1 MNERIARIWLIG
13 ILAAFVLLASAYAYV
28 TPTLEAPDEIY
39 HYDYIRS
46 LVNTGRPPVL
56 QAGEGRGFGH
66 HAPLYYAYG
75 ALVSFWVG
83 ENDLEEWPA
92 RNNPFFG
99 YRFGDVGRDNKS
111 LYLHPDDDTFGP
123 SDTWLGIRVVRWA
136 SVILGAIT
144 VWVVYRVGREVFPG
158 RPEMALGAA
167 GLAAFIPEFLFISG
181 AVNDDNG
188 AALWGALA
196 LWAMMRI
203 LRKGPTPRRCVGLG
217 LALGLGWL
225 SKLTVV
231 SLVLTAALALFLTAI
246 RHPQPATH
254 NSRFAICNLQSAICN
269 LLRWGLIVFG
279 VAALLIVPWLV
290 RQTVLYGDP
299 TGTAREMTEWGLRER
314 PVTLTDLVPD
324 LYWLRTS
331 FWGRLGYNQIP
342 LSGWIYTLL
351 DIVSLLALLGLA
363 RLTIRHSPFTIRHS
377 PFTIRNSPFTIR
389 NLQFAIL
396 TASVLLTLGPMIVR
410 RFLRPMPNF
419 GRYLFPVLPA
429 IAVLFFSGLTAWLPR
444 RWHRHLAL
452 GVTLAMLALG
462 MAGLA
467 CFLAPA
473 YARPP
478 IYDTSTLPLRG
489 GGPGRG
495 SAAPEPT
502 HRLDWVYLGDGQE
515 DPSPGPSP
523 KRGGETPLSLA
534 GKGAGGLGDGQPL
547 ARLWGYD
554 LDREAIEPGKTLR
567 VTLYWEVLD
576 ETPTDYV
583 LFAQLFGR
591 EGAKVGQR
599 DTYPGLGH
607 YPTSFW
613 RVGEVIADEVTIP
626 VNPDAIGPSRLRLD
640 VGLYEQESGQRLVV
654 VDGAGHPVGTA
665 TAGWLKLA
673 PAGEVPPPPVFADY
687 RLGDAIA
694 LTGYD
699 LEEVIPSASR
709 GAGGMLHL
717 TLHWVSLA
725 PLERDYTVFV
735 HLVGPD
741 GALAAQAD
749 GPPVGGD
756 YPTSLWAPGEIVADG
771 RFVSTEGLPPGTY
784 DLRVGMY
791 LLETGERLPA
801 FDGQGV
807 RLPADAIPLT
817 ALEVAP

>member
-1 MNERIARIWLIG
+1 MGERVAQFWLIG
-13 ILAAFVLLASAYAYV
+13 ILAAFVLLASGYAYV
-28 TPTLEAPDEIY
+28 TPTLEAPDEVY

-56 QAGEGRGFGH
+56 EEGGGRGFGH

-75 ALVSFWVG
+75 ALISFWAG
-83 ENDLEEWPA
+83 ENDLEEWPQ
-92 RNNPFFG
+92 RHNPYFG
-99 YRFGDVGRDNKS
+99 YRFGDVGRDNKN
-111 LYLHPDDDTFGP
+111 LYLHPNDDTFGQ

-136 SVILGAIT
+136 SVILGAVT
-144 VWVVYRVGREVFPG
+144 VWVVYRVGRELFPD

-167 GLAAFIPEFLFISG
+167 GLGAFIPEFLFISG

-188 AALWGALA
+188 ATLWGALA

-203 LRKGPTPRRCVGLG
+203 LREGPTPRRCVGLG

-231 SLVLTAALALFLTAI
+231 SLVLTAGLALLVAC
-246 RHPQPATH
+246 RCSWRDRSAER
-254 NSRFAICNLQSAICN
+254 SRRS

-314 PVTLTDLVPD
+314 PVTLADLGPD

-342 LSGWIYTLL
+342 LSAWIYTLL

-363 RLTIRHSPFTIRHS
+363 RLIIRHLRSDPPSSPFSPLSSLLSPLFSPLFS
-377 PFTIRNSPFTIR
+377 PFS
-389 NLQFAIL
+389 IL
-396 TASVLLTLGPMIVR
+396 AASVLLTLGPMIVR

-429 IAVLFFSGLTAWLPR
+429 IAVLFFAGLVAWLPR
-444 RWHRHLAL
+444 RYHRHLAL

-462 MAGLA
+462 VAGLV

-478 IYDTSTLPLRG
+478 IYDTA
-489 GGPGRG
+489 
-495 SAAPEPT
+495 AAPEPA
-502 HRLDWVYLGDGQE
+502 HRLDWVYLE
-515 DPSPGPSP
+515 AC
-523 KRGGETPLSLA
+523 GEPFDSAQDKPCQTNGRPLV
-534 GKGAGGLGDGQPL
+534 
-547 ARLWGYD
+547 RLRGYD
-554 LDREAIEPGKTLR
+554 LEREAVAPGEALR
-567 VTLYWEVLD
+567 VTLYWEVLG

-591 EGAKVGQR
+591 GGAKVGQR

-613 RVGEVIADEVTIP
+613 RAGQVFADEVPIP
-626 VNPDAIGPSRLRLD
+626 VAPDAAVPSRLRLD
-640 VGLYEQESGQRLVV
+640 VGLYERESGQRLAV
-654 VDGAGHPVGTA
+654 VDVAGDPVGTA
-665 TAGWLKLA
+665 TAGWLKLTS
-673 PAGEVPPPPVFADY
+673 AGEVPPPPVFTDY
-687 RLGDAIA
+687 RLGDSIA
-694 LTGYD
+694 LIGYD
-699 LEEVIPSASR
+699 LEMELPPAS
-709 GAGGMLHL
+709 GGPGGVHL
-717 TLHWVSLA
+717 VLHWASLA
-725 PLERDYTVFV
+725 PLEQDYTIFV
-735 HLVGPD
+735 HLIGPD

-756 YPTSLWAPGEIVADG
+756 YPTVLWAPGEIIADG
-771 RFVSTEGLPPGTY
+771 WLIPVEGLPPGTY

-801 FDGQGV
+801 FDEHGT
-807 RLPADAIPLT
+807 RLPADAIPLDT
-817 ALEVAP
+817 LEWCSEPAEGVAP

>member
-1 MNERIARIWLIG
+1 MSCVIL
-13 ILAAFVLLASAYAYV
+13 LAAFILLAGAYAYV

-56 QAGEGRGFGH
+56 EEGEGRGFGH

-83 ENDLEEWPA
+83 EDDLEEWPQ
-92 RNNPFFG
+92 RHNPYFG
-99 YRFGDVGRDNKS
+99 YRFGDVGRDNKN
-111 LYLHPDDDTFGP
+111 LYLHPDDDTLGR
-123 SDTWLGIRVVRWA
+123 SDTWLGIRIVRWA
-136 SVILGAIT
+136 SVVMGAIT
-144 VWVVYRVGREVFPG
+144 VWVVYRVGREVFPD

-188 AALWGALA
+188 AALFGALA

-203 LRKGPTPRRCVGLG
+203 LRVGARSSCPGARSLRPYVGLG

-246 RHPQPATH
+246 RHSQPATR
-254 NSRFAICNLQSAICN
+254 NSRFAIRNPQSAIRN

-299 TGTAREMTEWGLRER
+299 TGTSREMTEWGLREQ
-314 PVTLTDLVPD
+314 PVTLANLGPD

-342 LSGWIYTLL
+342 LSNWIYTLL
-351 DIVSLLALLGLA
+351 DIVSFVALLGLA
-363 RLTIRHSPFTIRHS
+363 RLAIRLFRSAPR
-377 PFTIRNSPFTIR
+377 PLPLAIRNS
-389 NLQFAIL
+389 QFAIL
-396 TASVLLTLGPMIVR
+396 IASILLTLGPMIVR

-429 IAVLFFSGLTAWLPR
+429 IAVLLFTGLTAWLPR
-444 RWHRHLAL
+444 RYHRHLAL
-452 GVTLAMLALG
+452 GVTLSMLALG
-462 MAGLA
+462 VAGLV

-478 IYDTSTLPLRG
+478 IYDTST
-489 GGPGRG
+489 
-495 SAAPEPT
+495 APEPA
-502 HRLDWVYLGDGQE
+502 HRLDWVYL
-515 DPSPGPSP
+515 
-523 KRGGETPLSLA
+523 KN
-534 GKGAGGLGDGQPL
+534 GQPL
-547 ARLWGYD
+547 ARLRGYD
-554 LDREAIEPGKTLR
+554 LNREAVEPGETLQ
-567 VTLYWEVLD
+567 VTLHWEVLQ
-576 ETPTDYV
+576 ETSTNYI

-613 RVGEVIADEVTIP
+613 RPGQIIADEVPIP
-626 VNPDAIGPSRLRLD
+626 VDPAAVAPGRLRLD
-640 VGLYEQESGQRLVV
+640 VGLYERKSGRRLAV
-654 VDGAGHPVGTA
+654 VDGAGNPVGTA

-673 PAGEVPPPPVFADY
+673 SAEEMPPPPVFTDY

-694 LTGYD
+694 LVGYD
-699 LEEVIPSASR
+699 LVED
-709 GAGGMLHL
+709 GADEWQL
-717 TLHWVSLA
+717 TLHWVALA
-725 PLERDYTVFV
+725 PLEQDYTIFV
-735 HLVGPD
+735 HLVGP
-741 GALAAQAD
+741 GGTLVAQAD
-749 GPPVGGD
+749 GPPLGGD
-756 YPTSLWAPGEIVADG
+756 YPTSLWASGEIVADE
-771 RFVSTEGLPPGTY
+771 RLISTKDLPPGTY

-791 LLETGERLPA
+791 LLQTGERLPA
-801 FDGQGV
+801 FDANGT

-817 ALEVAP
+817 TLEVAP

>member
-1 MNERIARIWLIG
+1 MVRMSERGARTWLIG
-13 ILAAFVLLASAYAYV
+13 ILTAFVLLASVYAYV

-46 LVNTGRPPVL
+46 LVKTGRPPVL
-56 QAGEGRGFGH
+56 EVGGGRGFGH

-75 ALVSFWVG
+75 ALISFWVR

-92 RNNPFFG
+92 RHNPFFG
-99 YRFGDVGRDNKS
+99 YRFGDVGRDNKN
-111 LYLHPDDDTFGP
+111 LYLHPDDDAFGR

-144 VWVVYRVGREVFPG
+144 VWVVYRVGRELFPD

-203 LRKGPTPRRCVGLG
+203 LRKGPTLRRCVGLG

-231 SLVLTAALALFLTAI
+231 SLVLTAVLTLVIACY
-246 RHPQPATH
+246 R
-254 NSRFAICNLQSAICN
+254 SWRD
-269 LLRWGLIVFG
+269 LLRWALIVFG
-279 VAALLIVPWLV
+279 VAALLIAPWLV

-314 PVTLTDLVPD
+314 PVTLADLGPD

-351 DIVSLLALLGLA
+351 DIVSLLALLGLL
-363 RLTIRHSPFTIRHS
+363 RLVLRHSPFA
-377 PFTIRNSPFTIR
+377 IRNP
-389 NLQFAIL
+389 QFAIL
-396 TASVLLTLGPMIVR
+396 IASVLFTAGPLIVR

-429 IAVLFFSGLTAWLPR
+429 IAVLLFAGLAAWLPR
-444 RWHRHLAL
+444 RYYRHLAL

-462 MAGLA
+462 VAGLV

-478 IYDTSTLPLRG
+478 VYDTAT
-489 GGPGRG
+489 
-495 SAAPEPT
+495 APEPAR
-502 HRLDWVYLGDGQE
+502 RLDWVYLE
-515 DPSPGPSP
+515 
-523 KRGGETPLSLA
+523 A
-534 GKGAGGLGDGQPL
+534 GRPL
-547 ARLWGYD
+547 ARLRGYD
-554 LDREAIEPGKTLR
+554 LDREAAEPGEKVR
-567 VTLYWEVLD
+567 VTLYWEVLG
-576 ETPTDYV
+576 ETPTNYV

-613 RVGEVIADEVTIP
+613 RTGQVIADAVPIP
-626 VNPDAIGPSRLRLD
+626 VNQDAAGPSRLRLD
-640 VGLYEQESGQRLVV
+640 VGLYERETGKRLAV
-654 VDGAGHPVGTA
+654 VDGTGHPVGTA

-673 PAGEVPPPPVFADY
+673 SAGEVPPPPVFTDY

-694 LTGYD
+694 LIGYD
-699 LEEVIPSASR
+699 LEDSPDE
-709 GAGGMLHL
+709 LHL
-717 TLHWVSLA
+717 TLHWACLA

-735 HLVGPD
+735 HLIGPD
-741 GALAAQAD
+741 GTLVAQAD
-749 GPPVGGD
+749 GPPVDGD
-756 YPTSLWAPGEIVADG
+756 YPTSLWAPGEIIADE
-771 RFVSTEGLPPGTY
+771 RIISAEGLPSGTY
-784 DLRVGMY
+784 RLRVGMY

-801 FDGQGV
+801 FDGQGT

-817 ALEVAP
+817 TLEVQP